1 MCFLRSTLLKPSAV
15 QAQLS
20 LKKVPDGFLRP
31 GRLQIIHLS
40 WVRAIPMVS
49 IVMLLRFYSAMRES
63 SLVWT
68 LMMLLWW
75 SFPIF
80 SPLEMNTPFFDLER
94 HSVVGQLSIFRSFID
109 HMLDLPRFLRVSSSL
124 RLRCE
129 FIMEVWAVKVTWT
142 LIPSPLLIIRHI
154 LRRYLIQMHITH
166 EPNIYHI
173 DSFTAERTSYANLR
187 LRPSSCLLGSL
198 VS

>member
-1 MCFLRSTLLKPSAV
+1 MIVRTVTKALLARIVSLTFEMCFLRSTLLKPSAV

-109 HMLDLPRFLRVSSSL
+109 HMLDLPRFSVSAPAYGWDVSSLWKCGPLRSL
-124 RLRCE
+124 E
-129 FIMEVWAVKVTWT
+129 HWFPPHSWSFV
-142 LIPSPLLIIRHI
+142 
-154 LRRYLIQMHITH
+154 
-166 EPNIYHI
+166 IYYEGI
-173 DSFTAERTSYANLR
+173 
-187 LRPSSCLLGSL
+187 
-198 VS
+198 